1 MTRQQDFESAVSLSR
16 QDLVAFFQERFSL
29 DVSVMADDDALF
41 SSGLLDSLSIVE
53 VVAFLEERT
62 GTTLLPDD
70 LSFDNFDSVARIL
83 RFARVLEGRQ
93 S

>member
-1 MTRQQDFESAVSLSR
+1 MTHQPDVEPAMSVSR

-29 DVSVMADDDALF
+29 DLSEMADDDALF
-41 SSGLLDSLSIVE
+41 SSSLLDSLSIVE

-62 GTTLLPDD
+62 GMTLQPDD

-83 RFARVLEGRQ
+83 RFTRVLEGRPA
-93 S
+93 